1 MQSLTSIVNIL
12 YVHVSSDV
20 KKSLHAGNAVNKFF
34 ENVPKFKYFGTTLTN
49 HNYNHKEILK
59 RINSGNACY
68 LAVPYRLSSSLINKN
83 VKLKIKKIYNCTCCF
98 VWV

>member
-1 MQSLTSIVNIL
+1 MQPLTSIVIIL

-20 KKSLHAGNAVNKFF
+20 TKSSHAGNAANKFL

-59 RINSGNACY
+59 IINSGNACY
-68 LAVPYRLSSSLINKN
+68 LAVQYRLSSSLINKN
-83 VKLKIKKIYNCTCCF
+83 VKLKIKIYNSTCCF